1 MNVNLRIR
9 HLFGLVMVL
18 FALLIGFTSYWAV
31 LDADG
36 LEANGANKRGL
47 LEEQRIRRGLIF
59 ARDGT
64 VLARNRVVGRGDSR
78 FFKRI
83 YPAGGLFSH
92 AVGYN
97 FVERG
102 RAGIERSH
110 NDDLTGESDEFTTIF
125 DELRGREREGDD
137 VVTALDSQAQR
148 VAIDALAGRAGSVVA
163 IEPQTGR
170 VNVMAAVPGFDPN
183 RIPGDFAQLNKASGS
198 PLFNRSAQS
207 GYPPG
212 STFKVVTAAAAL
224 DSGRF
229 NPQSVVSGESPKEIG
244 GVPLANFG
252 NQSFGPVTLTTA
264 LTKSINTVWGRV
276 GEILG
281 KETMYTYM
289 RRFGFNGKP
298 PIDLPG
304 DELRSSG
311 VFDNG
316 RLLDD
321 SDDVD
326 IGRVAIGQERLLV
339 TPLQMAM
346 VASAV
351 ANRGRLMRPR
361 LVQEVRDPD
370 GRTVKKVKPNEE
382 AKVMKEETAS
392 QLASMMS
399 QVVREGTGTAAALSG
414 IDVAGKT
421 GTAEVGGTNQAWF
434 IGFAPVGDPRVA
446 VAVTIERTS
455 GQGGTVAAPI
465 AKQVMEALLR

>member
-18 FALLIGFTSYWAV
+18 FALLVAFTSYWSV
-31 LDADG
+31 LDAEG
-36 LEANGANKRGL
+36 LEANTANKRGL

-64 VLARNRVVGRGDSR
+64 VLARNRVVGKGETR
-78 FFKRI
+78 FFTRI
-83 YPAGGLFSH
+83 YPVSGLFSH

-110 NDDLTGESDEFTTIF
+110 NDDLTGETDEFTTIL

-137 VVTALDSQAQR
+137 LVTALDPQAQR
-148 VAIDALAGRAGSVVA
+148 VAISALAGRAGSVVA
-163 IEPQTGR
+163 IEPETGR

-183 RIPGDFAQLNKASGS
+183 RIPGDFAQLNRAPGS

-229 NPQSVVSGESPKEIG
+229 TPQSVLNGDSPKEIG

-252 NQSFGPVTLTTA
+252 NQSFGDVTLTTA
-264 LTKSINTVWGRV
+264 LTKSINTVWSRV

-281 KETMYTYM
+281 KETMYRYM
-289 RRFGFNGKP
+289 RRFGFNSKP

-304 DELRSSG
+304 DELRASG
-311 VFDNG
+311 VFEEG
-316 RLLDD
+316 KLLDD

-346 VASAV
+346 VASAI
-351 ANRGRLMRPR
+351 ANGGRSMRPR

-370 GRTVKKVKPNEE
+370 GRTVDRVKPSEE
-382 AKVMKEETAS
+382 AQVMKEETARE
-392 QLASMMS
+392 LASMMS
-399 QVVREGTGTAAALSG
+399 QVVREGTGTAAALAG

-434 IGFAPVGDPRVA
+434 IGFAPVDRPRVA
-446 VAVTIERTS
+446 VAATVERTS

>member
-1 MNVNLRIR
+1 
-9 HLFGLVMVL
+9 
-18 FALLIGFTSYWAV
+18 V
-31 LDADG
+31 LDAEG
-36 LEANGANKRGL
+36 LEANNANKRLL

-59 ARDGT
+59 AKDGT
-64 VLARNRVVGRGDSR
+64 VLARSRITGDGETRFYERV
-78 FFKRI
+78 
-83 YPAGGLFSH
+83 YPVANLFSH

-110 NDDLTGESDEFTTIF
+110 NDDLTGETDEFTTIL
-125 DELRGREREGDD
+125 DELRGKEREGDD
-137 VVTALDSQAQR
+137 LVTTLDPEAQR
-148 VAIDALAGRAGSVVA
+148 VALESLAGRAGSVVA

-170 VNVMAAVPGFDPN
+170 VNVMAAVPNFDPN
-183 RIPGDFAQLNKASGS
+183 RIPDDFAQLNRAPGS

-224 DSGRF
+224 DTGRF
-229 NPQSVVSGESPKEIG
+229 TPLSVLDGSSPKEIG

-252 NQSFGPVTLTTA
+252 NQDFGPVTLTTA

-289 RRFGFNGKP
+289 RRFGFNSKP

-311 VFDNG
+311 VFSKG

-321 SDDVD
+321 SDAVD

-346 VASAV
+346 VVSAIS
-351 ANRGRLMRPR
+351 NEGRLMRPR

-370 GRTVKKVKPNEE
+370 GRVVRRVKPSEE
-382 AKVMKEETAS
+382 AEVMKPETAKA
-392 QLASMMS
+392 LTSMMS
-399 QVVREGTGTAAALSG
+399 QVVREGTGTAAALEG
-414 IDVAGKT
+414 VDVAGKT

-434 IGFAPVGDPRVA
+434 IAFAPVDDPRVA
-446 VAVTIERTS
+446 IAVTVERTS

-465 AKQVMEALLR
+465 AKRVMEALLR